1 MPAKKRRKAET
12 RRYNV
17 DFMCEMAVLSQLTT
31 NDVKKACCIQTI
43 MHRGCIDQHD
53 MVYAS

>member
-17 DFMCEMAVLSQLTT
+17 DFMTEMAILSQLTT
-31 NDVKKACCIQTI
+31 SDVKKACCTQTI
-43 MHRGCIDQHD
+43 MHTVCTEQHD